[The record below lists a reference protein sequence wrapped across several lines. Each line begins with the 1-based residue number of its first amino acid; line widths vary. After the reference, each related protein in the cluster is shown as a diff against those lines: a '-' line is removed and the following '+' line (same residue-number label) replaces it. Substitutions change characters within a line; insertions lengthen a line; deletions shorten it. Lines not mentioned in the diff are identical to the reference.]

1 MSIFKKISVALL
13 TAAMSVSMISFAAA
27 ADETTPDTTEP
38 VTEATDPTGEP
49 GWYESQYVLSIN
61 SLPDKVS
68 YDVGEKLDLK
78 GLTVSLE
85 LYDQQGE
92 HTVVFDNVSPTA
104 NTDAFIVDTS
114 DYNNYQKGTYTIK
127 ISCTDKYQAF
137 LETNTESFEVEVTS
151 PIQEYSAFEAIRIRR
166 DLLAEGSTYTAKNYS
181 QVSKFLV
188 NNSTLSIRYFTLSY
202 DTQDCDLSN
211 YEDPSVLDPTK
222 VIYKS
227 KTKIV
232 VANLIRDGYVNS
244 GWEYDGK
251 VYTAGEY
258 FTMPAC
264 DVVMTPVWHKR
275 CQINYYAGDYDDIN
289 GNTSAYVMSAENAQF
304 FLADASRFSRS
315 GYVITGWNCSYDG
328 KQYRPGEAFI
338 VPAEDVTFEAVWSPA
353 EYTVS
358 VSANN
363 GNSAD
368 KYTTKATF
376 GEEFVLPECEFE
388 YEGKTFAGWK
398 YNGTIYQPGESFTVP
413 ALISGQ
419 KIVIVATWS

>member
-1 MSIFKKISVALL
+1 MSIFKKISVGLL
-13 TAAMSVSMISFAAA
+13 AAAMSVSMISFAAA
-27 ADETTPDTTEP
+27 ADETTPEPTEAVTEP
-38 VTEATDPTGEP
+38 TDPTEEP
-49 GWYESQYVLSIN
+49 GWYESQYVISIN
-61 SLPDKVS
+61 SLPDKVT
-68 YDVGEKLDLK
+68 YDYSEKLDLT
-78 GLTVSLE
+78 GLTVSLME
-85 LYDQQGE
+85 YTQHGE
-92 HTVVFDNVSPTA
+92 ENLICDNVFPL
-104 NTDAFIVDTS
+104 DYPDIFVVDTS
-114 DYNNYQKGTYTIK
+114 EFNNCIIGTYEIK
-127 ISCTDKYQAF
+127 VSCTEDYQAF

-151 PIQEYSAFEAIRIRR
+151 PIQEYSVFEAIRIRR
-166 DLLAEGSTYTAKNYS
+166 DLLAEGGTFTEKNYK
-181 QVSKFLV
+181 QLSKFLV
-188 NNSTLSIRYFTLSY
+188 NNSILSIRYFTLSY
-202 DTQDCDLSN
+202 DTQDCDLSA
-211 YEDPSVLDPTK
+211 YEDPSVLDPTE

-232 VANLIRDGYVNS
+232 VANLGKEGYVNS

-264 DVVMTPVWHKR
+264 DVVMTPVWLRR
-275 CQINYYAGDYDDIN
+275 CQINYFAGDYDDIN
-289 GNTSAYVMSAENAQF
+289 GNTKAYVMSAENVQF

-315 GYVITGWNCSYDG
+315 GYVITGWLCSYDG
-328 KQYRPGEAFI
+328 KQYKPGESFI

-353 EYTVS
+353 QYNINI
-358 VSANN
+358 SANN